1 MIISIT
7 GANLRNDNFRVDR
20 DSKLFPDDSWGGTN
34 KQSSATPVQFIFEG
48 TNEEVDTDID
58 RIKRVPRN
66 ARGEIGRF
74 FKHHQVKEGQSIEL
88 IKMGERR
95 FYVKIQRE
103 VPTSLPIPALIPSP
117 VVPLFP
123 KGSEVANRST
133 TLVDRIIRE
142 TAVTDHVKSLYGCKC
157 QVCGL
162 ALSIRRGL
170 YAEGAHIRPLGT
182 PHNGP
187 DQVSNVLCLCPNH
200 HVMLDGGTL
209 SVNDDYSLV
218 GAPGSLH
225 VHTDHKINLSHLQY
239 HRSIIS
245 ESR

>member
-1 MIISIT
+1 MPNGS
-7 GANLRNDNFRVDR
+7 N
-20 DSKLFPDDSWGGTN
+20 
-34 KQSSATPVQFIFEG
+34 QSSSAKPVLFIFEG

-58 RIKRVPRN
+58 RTKRVPRK
-66 ARGEIGRF
+66 ARGEIARF
-74 FKHHQVKEGQSIEL
+74 FQHHQVKEGQSIE
-88 IKMGERR
+88 ITKTGERR

-103 VPTSLPIPALIPSP
+103 VPTSIPPFIPTIPIQSSGA
-117 VVPLFP
+117 PLFP
-123 KGSEVANRST
+123 LGSEVPNRSI

-142 TAVTDHVKSLYGCKC
+142 TAVTSHVKNLYGCKC

-162 ALSIRRGL
+162 AISIRRGL

-182 PHNGP
+182 PHDGP

-218 GAPGSLH
+218 GAPGSLNL
-225 VHTDHKINLSHLQY
+225 HTDHKIELSHLRY
-239 HRSIIS
+239 HRSVVAKS
-245 ESR
+245 Q

>member
-1 MIISIT
+1 MIISIS
-7 GANLRNDNFRVDR
+7 GANIRNDHFRVDR
-20 DSKLFPDDSWGGTN
+20 DSKLFPDDSWGGAN
-34 KQSSATPVQFIFEG
+34 QQSAARPVRFVFEG

-58 RIKRVPRN
+58 RTKRVPRN

-88 IKMGERR
+88 TKTGDRR
-95 FYVKIQRE
+95 FHVKIQRE
-103 VPTSLPIPALIPSP
+103 DSLLVQPPSPIPSP
-117 VVPLFP
+117 VAPLP
-123 KGSEVANRST
+123 PLGSEVPNRSR

-142 TAVTDHVKSLYGCKC
+142 TAVTNHVKSLYGCKC

-162 ALSIRRGL
+162 ALEIRRGL

-187 DQVSNVLCLCPNH
+187 DQISNVLCLCPNH

-218 GAPGSLH
+218 GAPGKLNM
-225 VHTDHKINLSHLQY
+225 HTDHKISLSHLQY
-239 HRSIIS
+239 HRSAIWKS
-245 ESR
+245 L